1 MPTTALCLWFEPCPD
16 LNFAGQ
22 FHSCPSLCPAL
33 AYISYPVQ
41 SPIWLRLV
49 NFHPVKLLIGDRN
62 RSTLFGEC
70 FVPCRNSNSSD
81 PISNLIQ
88 HYTKCMTVS
97 YPCHDV
103 ALPRTSLSIYSFLEY
118 ALCSHRWI
126 DLTRGLLKYGT
137 LCESVLSWSPYYCTI
152 SMHQRCEVGITHPS
166 IKSQG
171 KCF

>member
-62 RSTLFGEC
+62 RSTWFGEC
-70 FVPCRNSNSSD
+70 FVPCCNSNSSD

-88 HYTKCMTVS
+88 HYAKCMTVV
-97 YPCHDV
+97 YPCHV
-103 ALPRTSLSIYSFLEY
+103 RLSVYSFLNNVEICS
-118 ALCSHRWI
+118 LRSHRWI
-126 DLTRGLLKYGT
+126 DLARGLLKYGT
-137 LCESVLSWSPYYCTI
+137 LCEIVQSWCPYYCTI
-152 SMHQRCEVGITHPS
+152 SMHQRSEVGKIHPS